1 MDPATPD
8 TRSDSDLLMAYAKD
22 GDNAAFGTLAARHVD
37 MIFSVSLRRSGHRQL
52 AEEAT
57 QNVLLALSLKARKLA
72 ASGNN
77 LPGWLHTAT
86 KFEVAKLQRRESR
99 TKMREQA
106 YAASQMNTSPRHE
119 DDTFPRLLPLLD
131 KAIDQ
136 LRASDRDIIV
146 RRYLEGQDFR
156 RIGEALGISEDTA
169 QKRTSR
175 AFESLNRF
183 FKRHAGVTVSA
194 TALAAGISQHCA
206 EAAPAACL
214 QIATNAAPATL
225 ASLLSTT
232 TLTTMSIG
240 KLSALTA
247 GILTLA
253 GTVAYFTSQPDTPPV
268 ALSSSAPAN
277 SAPPSP
283 PTPKPPDNPIASSA
297 APAAPTPADASPIP
311 PEEDPANREALT
323 PHPSPD
329 ELARRLSVKHQQLT
343 KDLATDLTLSE
354 AQVTTL
360 TNILAARLKSFRAS
374 LDIDA
379 AQGASPDEKE
389 KAMITKAGSLI
400 RGTGLRKELSGS
412 LSKEQLAAFDAR
424 ETKIDQSKVESLT
437 YRELASISPVLNL
450 NESQKDRAFALL
462 QSSSAEKL
470 RLDGDFRAFM
480 ALQQNQPPDQL
491 ELTDLAEADF
501 LSAALDGPNPLSSD
515 SPEFKKQIL
524 DVVGGQIRKQH
535 ALLAPILDQKQ
546 QQRYL
551 DHLVSKSLL
560 PQFGI
565 ELPAPVQK

>member
-1 MDPATPD
+1 MDPATTD
-8 TRSDSDLLMAYAKD
+8 TRNDSDLLMAYAKD

-156 RIGEALGISEDTA
+156 RIGDALGISEDTA

-214 QIATNAAPATL
+214 QFAAKAAPAGL

-240 KLSALTA
+240 KLSTLTA
-247 GILTLA
+247 GILGIV
-253 GTVAYFTSQPDTPPV
+253 GTVAYLTSQPETPPV
-268 ALSSSAPAN
+268 ALSTSPPAN

-283 PTPKPPDNPIASSA
+283 PAPQPPDNPLASSA
-297 APAAPTPADASPIP
+297 AAPTPADASPIP
-311 PEEDPANREALT
+311 PEEDPANLEALT
-323 PHPSPD
+323 PHPSQD

-374 LDIDA
+374 LDMEA

-389 KAMITKAGSLI
+389 KTMITKAGSLI
-400 RGTGLRKELSGS
+400 RGTGLRKDLSEF
-412 LSKEQLAAFDAR
+412 LSKEQLATFDAR

-501 LSAALDGPNPLSSD
+501 LSAALDGPNPLPPD

-524 DVVGGQIRKQH
+524 DVVGGQIWKQH

-565 ELPAPVQK
+565 ELPAPAQK

>member
-1 MDPATPD
+1 
-8 TRSDSDLLMAYAKD
+8 
-22 GDNAAFGTLAARHVD
+22 
-37 MIFSVSLRRSGHRQL
+37 L

>member
-1 MDPATPD
+1 MDPATTD
-8 TRSDSDLLMAYAKD
+8 TRNDSDLLMAYAKD

-106 YAASQMNTSPRHE
+106 YAASQMNTSPQHE

-156 RIGEALGISEDTA
+156 RIGDALGISEDTA

-214 QIATNAAPATL
+214 QIATNAAPVGL

-240 KLSALTA
+240 KLSTLTA
-247 GILTLA
+247 GILGIV
-253 GTVAYFTSQPDTPPV
+253 GTVAYLTSQPETPPV
-268 ALSSSAPAN
+268 ALSTSPPAN

-283 PTPKPPDNPIASSA
+283 PAPQPPDNPIASSA
-297 APAAPTPADASPIP
+297 AAPTPADASPIP
-311 PEEDPANREALT
+311 PEEDPANLEALT

-329 ELARRLSVKHQQLT
+329 ELARRLSVKHQQLI

-374 LDIDA
+374 LDMEA

-389 KAMITKAGSLI
+389 KTMITKAGSLI
-400 RGTGLRKELSGS
+400 RGTGLRKDLSEF

-424 ETKIDQSKVESLT
+424 ETKIDQSKIESLT
-437 YRELASISPVLNL
+437 YRELASISPVLKL

-501 LSAALDGPNPLSSD
+501 LSAALDGPNALSPE

-565 ELPAPVQK
+565 ELPAPAQK

>member
-1 MDPATPD
+1 MDPATTD
-8 TRSDSDLLMAYAKD
+8 TRNDSDLLMAYARD

-156 RIGEALGISEDTA
+156 RIGDALGISEDTA

-214 QIATNAAPATL
+214 QIATNAAPAGL

-253 GTVAYFTSQPDTPPV
+253 GTVAYLTSQPETPPV
-268 ALSSSAPAN
+268 ALSTSPPAN

-283 PTPKPPDNPIASSA
+283 PAPQPPDNPIASSA
-297 APAAPTPADASPIP
+297 AAPAPADASPMP
-311 PEEDPANREALT
+311 PDEDPANLEALT

-374 LDIDA
+374 LDMEA

-412 LSKEQLAAFDAR
+412 LSKEQLATFDAR

-501 LSAALDGPNPLSSD
+501 LSAALDGPNALSPE

-565 ELPAPVQK
+565 ELPAPAQK

>member
-424 ETKIDQSKVESLT
+424 ETKIDQRKVESLT

>member
-1 MDPATPD
+1 MDPATTD
-8 TRSDSDLLMAYAKD
+8 TRNDSDLLMAYAKD

-156 RIGEALGISEDTA
+156 RIGDALGISEDTA

-214 QIATNAAPATL
+214 QIATNAAPAGL

-240 KLSALTA
+240 KLSTLTA
-247 GILTLA
+247 GILGIV
-253 GTVAYFTSQPDTPPV
+253 GTVAYLTSQPETPPV
-268 ALSSSAPAN
+268 ALSTSPPAN

-283 PTPKPPDNPIASSA
+283 PAPQPPDNPIASSA
-297 APAAPTPADASPIP
+297 AAPAPADASPMP
-311 PEEDPANREALT
+311 PDEDPANLEALT

-374 LDIDA
+374 LDMEA

-412 LSKEQLAAFDAR
+412 LSKEQLATFDAR

-501 LSAALDGPNPLSSD
+501 LSAALDGPNALSPE

-565 ELPAPVQK
+565 ELPAPAQK

>member
-8 TRSDSDLLMAYAKD
+8 TRNDSDLLMAYARD

-156 RIGEALGISEDTA
+156 RIGDALGISEDTA

-214 QIATNAAPATL
+214 QIATNAAPAGL

-253 GTVAYFTSQPDTPPV
+253 GTVAYLTSQPETPPV
-268 ALSSSAPAN
+268 ALSTSPPAN

-283 PTPKPPDNPIASSA
+283 PAPQPPDNPIASSA
-297 APAAPTPADASPIP
+297 AAPAPADASPMP
-311 PEEDPANREALT
+311 PDEDPANLEALT

-374 LDIDA
+374 LDMEA

-389 KAMITKAGSLI
+389 KTMITKAGSLI
-400 RGTGLRKELSGS
+400 RGTGLRKDLSEF
-412 LSKEQLAAFDAR
+412 LSKEQLATFDAR

-501 LSAALDGPNPLSSD
+501 LSAALDGPNALSPE

-565 ELPAPVQK
+565 ELPAPAQK

>member
-8 TRSDSDLLMAYAKD
+8 TRNDSDLLMAYARD

-156 RIGEALGISEDTA
+156 RIGDALGISEDTA

-214 QIATNAAPATL
+214 QIATNAAPAGL

-240 KLSALTA
+240 KLSTLTA
-247 GILTLA
+247 GILGIV
-253 GTVAYFTSQPDTPPV
+253 GTVAYLTSQPETPPV
-268 ALSSSAPAN
+268 ALSTSAPAN

-283 PTPKPPDNPIASSA
+283 PAPQPPDNPIASSA
-297 APAAPTPADASPIP
+297 AAPTPADASPIP
-311 PEEDPANREALT
+311 PEEDPANLEALT
-323 PHPSPD
+323 PHPSQD

-374 LDIDA
+374 LDMEA

-412 LSKEQLAAFDAR
+412 LSKEQLATFDAR

-501 LSAALDGPNPLSSD
+501 LSAALDGPNALSPE

-565 ELPAPVQK
+565 ELPAPAQK

>member
-1 MDPATPD
+1 
-8 TRSDSDLLMAYAKD
+8 MAYAKD

-99 TKMREQA
+99 LKKREQA

-283 PTPKPPDNPIASSA
+283 PAPKPPDNPIASSA

>member
-37 MIFSVSLRRSGHRQL
+37 MIFSVSLRRSNHRQL

-57 QNVLLALSLKARKLA
+57 QNVLLALSINARKLA
-72 ASGNN
+72 HLHTN

-99 TKMREQA
+99 LKKREQA

-283 PTPKPPDNPIASSA
+283 PAPKPPDNPIASSA

>member
-1 MDPATPD
+1 
-8 TRSDSDLLMAYAKD
+8 
-22 GDNAAFGTLAARHVD
+22 
-37 MIFSVSLRRSGHRQL
+37 
-52 AEEAT
+52 
-57 QNVLLALSLKARKLA
+57 
-72 ASGNN
+72 
-77 LPGWLHTAT
+77 
-86 KFEVAKLQRRESR
+86 
-99 TKMREQA
+99 
-106 YAASQMNTSPRHE
+106 MNTSPRHE

-156 RIGEALGISEDTA
+156 RIGDALGISEDTA

-214 QIATNAAPATL
+214 QIATNAAPAGL

-247 GILTLA
+247 GILTLV
-253 GTVAYFTSQPDTPPV
+253 GTVAYLTSQPETPPV
-268 ALSSSAPAN
+268 ALSSSAPAI
-277 SAPPSP
+277 SAAPSP
-283 PTPKPPDNPIASSA
+283 PAPKPPDNPIASSA
-297 APAAPTPADASPIP
+297 AAPTPAEASPIP
-311 PEEDPANREALT
+311 PEEDPANLEALT

-374 LDIDA
+374 LDMEA

-400 RGTGLRKELSGS
+400 RGTGLRKDLSGS

-470 RLDGDFRAFM
+470 RLDGDFRAFI

-501 LSAALDGPNPLSSD
+501 LSAALDGPNPLSPE

-565 ELPAPVQK
+565 ELPAPAQK

>member
-283 PTPKPPDNPIASSA
+283 PAPKPPDNPIASSA